1 MQTNKPLETVLIV
14 DDDLAIRMLMK
25 QALSDQNLQLIEAES
40 GEQAI
45 ELFKQYSPE
54 LTLLDVN
61 MGGMDGFECCEKL
74 RGLPDM
80 KHLAIVMVTGLERP
94 EDVDKAFNLGATD
107 FMTKPLTWPLFK
119 HRVRYILKASQTV
132 RDLSI
137 NQSTLTRA
145 QSIAGLGSWTWDFKA
160 GQGSCSVEVCRMIGI
175 PTQPF
180 INFREAISF
189 IHPEDRDVYR
199 RAVGAALR
207 EKEGYTIEYRFF
219 YNGKTVNVEERVQ
232 VSQENGHWHLFGIL
246 HDITERKNSEEKI
259 TYYAYYD
266 TLTKLPNR
274 RRFIEQLQQAI
285 LTAKRRQEELALLF
299 IDLDHFKQVND
310 TFGHHAGDQLLCQV
324 ADKIKECVR
333 VSDVVGL
340 DNDTTYQD
348 VNHVSRLAGDEF
360 TVLLTEF
367 DDVDNVA
374 AIAQRLIDA
383 LREPFYILGN
393 QIKVSISIGIAFY
406 PDDAVDREL
415 LLQHADA
422 AMYHAKK
429 LGRDNY
435 QFFSKEINAALK
447 DKITLEFDLKQALE
461 TNDQFVLHYQP
472 KINIHTQE
480 VTGFEALIRWQHPT
494 RGLLSPYFF
503 IELAETSGLI
513 VELGQWVLVEAC
525 RQAKK
530 WQQSFG
536 KPYQIAVNLSAKQF
550 NKKHLPE
557 QIVQALK
564 ETNLNPEL
572 LEIEI
577 TETAIINNIEETVLL
592 LSELKKL
599 GVKLSIDDF
608 GTGHS
613 SLSYLK
619 KFPVDTLKIDKSF
632 VDDIVVNEKDAA
644 IVHTIIQLAANLG
657 LSTVAEG
664 VEYAGQQSML
674 QKMGCEQMQGYL
686 FSKPLEAKQ
695 IEETL
700 F

>member
-1 MQTNKPLETVLIV
+1 
-14 DDDLAIRMLMK
+14 
-25 QALSDQNLQLIEAES
+25 
-40 GEQAI
+40 
-45 ELFKQYSPE
+45 
-54 LTLLDVN
+54 
-61 MGGMDGFECCEKL
+61 
-74 RGLPDM
+74 
-80 KHLAIVMVTGLERP
+80 
-94 EDVDKAFNLGATD
+94 
-107 FMTKPLTWPLFK
+107 
-119 HRVRYILKASQTV
+119 
-132 RDLSI
+132 
-137 NQSTLTRA
+137 
-145 QSIAGLGSWTWDFKA
+145 
-160 GQGSCSVEVCRMIGI
+160 
-175 PTQPF
+175 
-180 INFREAISF
+180 
-189 IHPEDRDVYR
+189 
-199 RAVGAALR
+199 
-207 EKEGYTIEYRFF
+207 
-219 YNGKTVNVEERVQ
+219 
-232 VSQENGHWHLFGIL
+232 
-246 HDITERKNSEEKI
+246 
-259 TYYAYYD
+259 
-266 TLTKLPNR
+266 
-274 RRFIEQLQQAI
+274 
-285 LTAKRRQEELALLF
+285 
-299 IDLDHFKQVND
+299 
-310 TFGHHAGDQLLCQV
+310 
-324 ADKIKECVR
+324 VR

-374 AIAQRLIDA
+374 AIAQRLIDV

-494 RGLLSPYFF
+494 RGLLSPFFF

-513 VELGQWVLVEAC
+513 VELGQWVLLEAC

-644 IVHTIIQLAANLG
+644 IVHTIIQLADNLG

-664 VEYAGQQSML
+664 VEYAEQQSML

-695 IEETL
+695 IEKTL